1 MASRSS
7 AVQVVGLAELRKELK
22 LLNAGKKWTQELAKL
37 SRKVSR
43 SAVMWSRGE
52 AAGMG
57 GVWAHFAR
65 NIRGAG
71 GATGARITI
80 DAVANAAFWGAK
92 QRTGW
97 NKGGATPNQPDWVGA
112 SWQVGVAGQGPYA
125 INQAIADHMDEI
137 IEMYGEGIDD
147 ITSRAFP
154 D

>member
-1 MASRSS
+1 MASRDS
-7 AVQVVGLAELRKELK
+7 AVQVQGLAELRKELK
-22 LLNAGKKWTQELAKL
+22 LLNAGKTWTKELSKL

-43 SAVMWSRGE
+43 SVVMWSRGE
-52 AAGMG
+52 ATGMQ
-57 GVWAHFAR
+57 AHFAR

-71 GATGARITI
+71 GAAGARITI
-80 DAVANAAFWGAK
+80 DRVANAAFWGAK

-97 NKGGATPNQPDWVGA
+97 NAGNGTANQPDWVGA

>member
-1 MASRSS
+1 MGRDS
-7 AVQVVGLAELRKELK
+7 AVQVQGLADLRRELK

-43 SAVMWSRGE
+43 SAVMWSRAE

-57 GVWAHFAR
+57 GPQAHFAR

-71 GATGARITI
+71 GAAGARITI
-80 DAVANAAFWGAK
+80 DNQANAAFWGAK
-92 QRTGW
+92 KRTGW
-97 NKGGATPNQPDWVGA
+97 NEGGATPNQPDWVGS

-125 INQAIADHMDEI
+125 INAAIAAHMDDLI
-137 IEMYGEGIDD
+137 DMYAEGIDD